1 MNKNIKLIAMYFPQ
15 LHAIPENDEWW
26 GKGFTDWNNVK
37 SAVPQFEGHYQPR
50 VPLNNNYYD
59 QSEIETLRVQIDL
72 AKAHGI
78 YGFCHYHYWFDGKQ
92 LLETPTN
99 LMLGNKELDFPF
111 CLSWANETW
120 SRRWDAQ
127 DHQILIKQTH
137 PPTKESWKKHYDYL
151 IKAWKDPRAIK
162 VDGKPVFV
170 IYRPQ
175 RIEKIDEMLA
185 YWKTLALK
193 DGLPGLYFIF
203 QKQFEPP
210 KRDCL
215 DSFDATFQFQPFEA
229 IYAPPF
235 IETETETEI
244 IETETEVVYSYFYRF
259 FRLWWFINLFHKM
272 CWILSAILNS
282 ILRKIVQLFSDRIQV
297 FLGAIRSKYFQR
309 LKVRNYE
316 EVWHKIVAIRP
327 DKTLT
332 TFPGAFVDWDN
343 TARYR
348 NRATLYKGASPQA
361 FEKWF
366 TKLVDSMPHRNLP
379 ENFIFLNAWNEWA
392 EGTYLE
398 PDEKFGYQYI
408 EAVKRVLTKP
418 AILQADEANAKIK

>member
-1 MNKNIKLIAMYFPQ
+1 MSKNIKLIAMYFPQ

-37 SAVPQFEGHYQPR
+37 SAVPQFEGHNQPR
-50 VPLNNNYYD
+50 IPKDNNYYD
-59 QSEIETLRVQIDL
+59 QSNIETIRWQIDL
-72 AKAHGI
+72 AKKHDI

-99 LMLGNKELDFPF
+99 LMLENKDIDFPF

-127 DHQILIKQTH
+127 EHHILIQQTH
-137 PPTKESWKKHYDYL
+137 PATKESWKKHYDYL

-170 IYRPQ
+170 IYRPL

-185 YWKTLALK
+185 YWKELAIA
-193 DGLPGLYFIF
+193 DGLQGLYFIF
-203 QKQFEPP
+203 QKQFELP

-215 DSFDATFQFQPFEA
+215 KSFDATFQFQPFEA
-229 IYAPPF
+229 IYAQPF
-235 IETETETEI
+235 SVSES
-244 IETETEVVYSYFYRF
+244 EVTYSWFYRF
-259 FRLWWFINLFHKM
+259 FRIWWFVNLFNKM
-272 CWILSAILNS
+272 RWLLSSVLQ
-282 ILRKIVQLFSDRIQV
+282 KVVQLFSDRIQV
-297 FLGAIRSKYFQR
+297 YLRTIRSKYFQS
-309 LKVRNYE
+309 LTIHDYD

-327 DKTLT
+327 DETLT
-332 TFPGAFVDWDN
+332 TYPGAFVDWDN
-343 TARYR
+343 TARYK
-348 NRATLYKGASPQA
+348 NRATLYKGASPQL

-366 TKLVDSMPHRNLP
+366 SKLLDSMPRRNLP
-379 ENFIFLNAWNEWA
+379 ENFIFLNAWNEWS

-398 PDEKFGYQYI
+398 PDEKFGYQYV
-408 EAVKRVLTKP
+408 EAVKKVL
-418 AILQADEANAKIK
+418 INANDR